1 MTLILEIFSTGKHNI
16 LRTYTDILSD
26 VVVVGDAV
34 VVVVVVAAAAA
45 ADVGHKGLGPT
56 VGAPKNLVH
65 RDPFSPGWPDGSGE
79 SVLIRVR
86 FSHLKQQI
94 LPLSQR
100 FTQIKL
106 GFGLKFTFARIRTVK
121 KERPGKT
128 LKKLLL

>member
-26 VVVVGDAV
+26 VVVVV
-34 VVVVVVAAAAA
+34 VVAAA

-65 RDPFSPGWPDGSGE
+65 RDPFSPGWADGSGE
-79 SVLIRVR
+79 SVLIGVR

-121 KERPGKT
+121 KERPSKT
-128 LKKLLL
+128 LEKLLL